1 MTVFGA
7 KTVVTEDVVE
17 LLKGTPL
24 VLTTSDQNPTIPGA
38 IFINVPNAGAVTDE
52 WQGALRVLMD
62 RISNGDKNR
71 PIITF
76 AWSMNRWHARNL
88 AMRLVALGYTNV
100 HWYRGGW
107 EAWDA
112 HDLPMA
118 PLNVQFL
125 PSR

>member
-1 MTVFGA
+1 MA
-7 KTVVTEDVVE
+7 KQKSKDKAGNSTIAQNE
-17 LLKGTPL
+17 L
-24 VLTTSDQNPTIPGA
+24 I
-38 IFINVPNAGAVTDE
+38 
-52 WQGALRVLMD
+52 
-62 RISNGDKNR
+62 
-71 PIITF
+71 
-76 AWSMNRWHARNL
+76 
-88 AMRLVALGYTNV
+88 ALGYTNV

>member
-1 MTVFGA
+1 MRIPRLPT
-7 KTVVTEDVVE
+7 
-17 LLKGTPL
+17 
-24 VLTTSDQNPTIPGA
+24 PTIPMDVGIAERDQSHRKIAGMPA
-38 IFINVPNAGAVTDE
+38 IYAPRE
-52 WQGALRVLMD
+52 
-62 RISNGDKNR
+62 GDDR

-76 AWSMNRWHARNL
+76 AWSINRWHARNL

>member
-1 MTVFGA
+1 MTTIRTQALQNFIADRQPVIVD
-7 KTVVTEDVVE
+7 TVA
-17 LLKGTPL
+17 LSQGQ
-24 VLTTSDQNPTIPGA
+24 SIPGA
-38 IFINVPNAGAVTDE
+38 VGLRNAGLGGNLSDATQSRLGHKMLTLTD
-52 WQGALRVLMD
+52 
-62 RISNGDKNR
+62 GD
-71 PIITF
+71 
-76 AWSMNRWHARNL
+76 RNL
-88 AMRLVALGYTNV
+88 AVVAVGWNSERFDGRNLALRLAALGYTNV